1 MEIKKPL
8 FFCVLF
14 LFSMNIFCQA
24 PLQNEQIRIQVW
36 AELDSFPGKF
46 EEENSIQEQKSS
58 KQEEKSDFEKLY
70 GFAIERTKQ
79 VAPFLMEG
87 LLYGW
92 NFDYTPY
99 DKKRG
104 VQEYWEFSEVR
115 KFDSSINRLEYHNP
129 VPKDGK
135 LLSWVY
141 CDRTSAQQLEYKR
154 WNSIIH
160 PKVKGSGSA
169 SVQDGF
175 EGIKQACS
183 NAAKNAVREYWRT
196 MEKNKPKEISGT
208 LLLIRDPRIFIKN
221 GRYEVD
227 LDFFLETDRI
237 VPYTYY

>member
-1 MEIKKPL
+1 MEIKNAL
-8 FFCVLF
+8 CFCAALIF
-14 LFSMNIFCQA
+14 CANIFCQA
-24 PLQNEQIRIQVW
+24 PMQNEQIRIQVW

-46 EEENSIQEQKSS
+46 EEENSVQEQKSFQDE
-58 KQEEKSDFEKLY
+58 KKSDFEKMY

-79 VAPFLMEG
+79 IAPFLMEG

-92 NFDYTPY
+92 KFDYTPY
-99 DKKRG
+99 DKKRA
-104 VQEYWEFSEVR
+104 VEEYWEFSAAR

-154 WNSIIH
+154 WTSIIH
-160 PKVKGSGSA
+160 PKVKGCGSA

-175 EGIKQACS
+175 EGIEQACS

-208 LLLIRDPRIFIKN
+208 MLLICDPRILIKN

>member
-1 MEIKKPL
+1 
-8 FFCVLF
+8 
-14 LFSMNIFCQA
+14 
-24 PLQNEQIRIQVW
+24 
-36 AELDSFPGKF
+36 
-46 EEENSIQEQKSS
+46 
-58 KQEEKSDFEKLY
+58 
-70 GFAIERTKQ
+70 
-79 VAPFLMEG
+79 MEG

-104 VQEYWEFSEVR
+104 VKEYWEFSEVR

-141 CDRTSAQQLEYKR
+141 CDRTPAQQLEYKR
-154 WNSIIH
+154 WTSIIH
-160 PKVKGSGSA
+160 PKVKGCGSA